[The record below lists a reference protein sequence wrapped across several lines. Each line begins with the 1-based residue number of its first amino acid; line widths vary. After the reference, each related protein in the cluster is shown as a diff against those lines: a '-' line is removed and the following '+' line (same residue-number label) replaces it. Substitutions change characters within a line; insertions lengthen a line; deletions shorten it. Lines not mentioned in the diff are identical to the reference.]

1 MLNITDEQLQN
12 ARKILG
18 HLKTP
23 LVLLCDTKTA
33 QGNTIFLKAENL
45 HCSGSFKLRGATYA
59 LSQLSKEQKEKGVIA
74 FSTGNHAQA
83 VALAARNLGIKATIV
98 MSSVAPQF
106 KIDATKSYGAHV
118 VMTEPSSVA
127 MKEMAMKLAEE
138 HGYFFMPPF
147 DHPYAI
153 IGQGTIGLEILEE
166 CVPAAV
172 FVAIG
177 GGGLISGIAL
187 AIKKKYPSVKIIGV
201 EPELEDDVYRSFK
214 AKKRI
219 SMEKPSNSIA
229 DAIKISVVGE
239 LTFPIILKYVD
250 DIVTV
255 NERQIAEATLMNAE
269 KAHLLVEP
277 AGSLSLAAALS
288 YKGPLDST
296 KPVVCIASGGNTT
309 ISFLQHLKAQY
320 HL

>member
-1 MLNITDEQLQN
+1 MLNITEEQIQN
-12 ARKILG
+12 ARKVLG

-23 LVLLCDTKTA
+23 LVYLCDTKTA
-33 QGNTIFLKAENL
+33 QGNSIFLKAENL

-74 FSTGNHAQA
+74 YSTGNHAQA

-118 VMTEPSSVA
+118 IMTEPFD
-127 MKEMAMKLAEE
+127 MKDMAKKLAEE

-153 IGQGTIGLEILEE
+153 IGQATIGLEIIEE

-229 DAIKISVVGE
+229 DAIKISIVGE

-255 NERQIAEATLMNAE
+255 NEKQIAEATVMHAE
-269 KAHLLVEP
+269 KAHLVVEP
-277 AGSLSLAAALS
+277 AGALPLAAALS
-288 YKGPLDST
+288 YKSPLDAT

-309 ISFLQHLKAQY
+309 VSFLQHLKSQY
-320 HL
+320 GI